1 MLLFSSYADNIK
13 TQKDMVALHWITTT
27 ATTTAMVISLQV
39 PPLSCVLLCLALGP
53 NCPIAVAASLGVAS
67 KSPTEGSGISAGQQE
82 SSAT

>member
-39 PPLSCVLLCLALGP
+39 PPLSCVLLLAQTAP
-53 NCPIAVAASLGVAS
+53 
-67 KSPTEGSGISAGQQE
+67 
-82 SSAT
+82 